1 LIGRKDELR
10 NSRGSEVQQGVEE
23 TQLQSEALRI
33 PTGVT
38 NFDRLIS
45 GGLMRRKT
53 YLVAGETGTGKTLF
67 SLKFLL
73 TGIENGEPGIYI
85 PFDETIDGTIEGAL
99 TMGWDLLDPIKR
111 GLLDILDVR
120 PFFAEVVREKFMAET
135 MKQIISELKKRA
147 DKIGAKRMVVD
158 PVAPLLGEVV
168 DISWTRDYIR
178 GFVTAVEKF
187 IGTTTIITSE
197 IPTSSNALSRFGVE
211 EFLSA
216 GIIRLSIERIDHMNL
231 RTIMVRKM
239 RWTRVDLTPYVY
251 DIKPIDGLVIG
262 QDLPGFVKKMN
273 SDQES

>member
-1 LIGRKDELR
+1 LIGPRTSKEDQAAGRVEI
-10 NSRGSEVQQGVEE
+10 QQE
-23 TQLQSEALRI
+23 SLRI
-33 PTGVT
+33 PTGVV
-38 NFDRLIS
+38 NFDALIN
-45 GGLMRRKT
+45 GGFMRGKT

-73 TGIENGEPGIYI
+73 TGLENGEPGIYI

-99 TMGWDLLDPIKR
+99 TMGWDLLDPIKK
-111 GLLDILDVR
+111 GMLEILDVR

-168 DISWTRDYIR
+168 DLSWTRDYIR
-178 GFVTAVEKF
+178 AFVAAIEKF
-187 IGTTTIITSE
+187 VGTTTIITSE
-197 IPTSSNALSRFGVE
+197 IPTGSNALSRFGVE

-216 GIIRLSIERIDHMNL
+216 GIIRLSIERMRHRNI

-239 RWTRVDLTPYVY
+239 RWTRVDLTPYVC
-251 DIKPIDGLVIG
+251 DIRPIDGLVVG
-262 QDLPGFVKKMN
+262 EDLPNFMKRLG
-273 SDQES
+273 SAQEG